1 MKYFVYILLTV
12 DDTLYCGITND
23 LVKRF
28 YAHLNKKGA
37 KYTKTH
43 PPKKI
48 VYVDVF
54 ENKSDA
60 SKEEYRIK
68 KTLSRAQKL
77 EIIENNLKRT
87 DKYLKMFELD

>member
-1 MKYFVYILLTV
+1 MKYYVYILLTI

-23 LVKRF
+23 LAKR
-28 YAHLNKKGA
+28 YNAHLNKKGA

-43 PPKKI
+43 IPKKI
-48 VYVDVF
+48 VYVDMF

-77 EIIENNLKRT
+77 ELIKDNSKKT
-87 DKYLKMFELD
+87 DKFLKMFGLS

>member
-1 MKYFVYILLTV
+1 MKYYVYILLTV

-23 LVKRF
+23 ILKR
-28 YAHLNKKGA
+28 YNAHLTKKGA
-37 KYTKTH
+37 KYTKIH

-68 KTLSRAQKL
+68 KTLSRAEKL
-77 EIIENNLKRT
+77 EMIKNNSKKT
-87 DKYLKMFELD
+87 NEYLKLFQLI